1 MVINSYLESKLP
13 DISDT
18 CYMYSTYGLCPS
30 SIACRFGST
39 HISDE
44 GENIID
50 ESLHDEK
57 RASPVCNVLPKQL
70 QIDLRKKRVCFPRSA
85 EYLKSL
91 ELKKNSVTA
100 TVPEDSAC
108 TGVSLRKENENEDL
122 ESESSQGEEAA
133 TVVEG
138 KAIGGEN
145 ENEDMRT
152 GSNKGGVTEKEAIS
166 GEEKERDEETIN
178 EDTVIGE
185 EERPVEGQIE
195 ATNNEGGTSRRGTDD
210 AVTNSLLQED
220 NGDMVVDGPCT
231 DEERIALKPRERK
244 KVFG

>member
-1 MVINSYLESKLP
+1 
-13 DISDT
+13 
-18 CYMYSTYGLCPS
+18 MYSTYGLCPS
-30 SIACRFGST
+30 SIACRFGSA

-44 GENIID
+44 GENVID

-70 QIDLRKKRVCFPRSA
+70 QIDLRKKKVCFPRSA

-91 ELKKNSVTA
+91 ELKKNSVPA
-100 TVPEDSAC
+100 TLPEDSAC
-108 TGVSLRKENENEDL
+108 TGVSLKKENENEDL

-152 GSNKGGVTEKEAIS
+152 GSNKGEAVKKEAIS
-166 GEEKERDEETIN
+166 EEEKERDEETIN
-178 EDTVIGE
+178 EDTMIGNEGE
-185 EERPVEGQIE
+185 EGRPVEGQIE
-195 ATNNEGGTSRRGTDD
+195 TTNNEGGTSRRGTDD
-210 AVTNSLLQED
+210 TVTNSSLQED
-220 NGDMVVDGPCT
+220 NGDMVVDGLCT
-231 DEERIALKPRERK
+231 DEERIALKPQERK
-244 KVFG
+244 KVFGWVIVFEI

>member
-1 MVINSYLESKLP
+1 
-13 DISDT
+13 
-18 CYMYSTYGLCPS
+18 MYSTYGLCPS
-30 SIACRFGST
+30 SIACRFGSA

-44 GENIID
+44 GENVID

-70 QIDLRKKRVCFPRSA
+70 QTDLRKKRICFPQSV

-100 TVPEDSAC
+100 TLPEDSAC
-108 TGVSLRKENENEDL
+108 TGLSLRKENENEDL
-122 ESESSQGEEAA
+122 ESKSSQGEDAA
-133 TVVEG
+133 TIVEG

-145 ENEDMRT
+145 KNEDMRT
-152 GSNKGGVTEKEAIS
+152 GSNKGEAVEKEAIS
-166 GEEKERDEETIN
+166 EEEKERDEETIN

-185 EERPVEGQIE
+185 EGRPVEGQIE

-210 AVTNSLLQED
+210 AVTNSSLQED